1 MSAMSAPERQRMSIE
16 DLNSRVPFLRLIGAR
31 QDPNFDDGIVRVHLT
46 DLRDEL
52 CNQLPAAHGGILMTL
67 LDVAMSR
74 AAVLAPGA
82 PSSTAVTVEMSSRFI
97 YPGRGPLVAEGWV
110 INQGRS
116 LCTCQANIYDADRR
130 ILATAQGTFK
140 YWKAHAYD
148 KPAEGG
154 A

>member
-31 QDPNFDDGIVRVHLT
+31 QDPNFEDGIVRVHLP
-46 DLRDEL
+46 D
-52 CNQLPAAHGGILMTL
+52 PHGGILMTL

>member
-1 MSAMSAPERQRMSIE
+1 MTSTHPRPTQQRLSIE
-16 DLNSRVPFLRLIGAR
+16 DLNSRVPFLRLIGAY
-31 QDPNFDDGIVRVHLT
+31 QDPNFEDGIVRVHLK
-46 DLRDEL
+46 DLREDL

-82 PSSTAVTVEMSSRFI
+82 PASTAVTVEMSSRFI
-97 YPGRGPLVAEGWV
+97 RPGRGPLLAEGRV

-116 LCTCQANIYDADRR
+116 LCTCEANIYDQERN

-140 YWKAHAYD
+140 YWMAHAYAD
-148 KPAEGG
+148 TAK
-154 A
+154 

>member
-1 MSAMSAPERQRMSIE
+1 
-16 DLNSRVPFLRLIGAR
+16 
-31 QDPNFDDGIVRVHLT
+31 
-46 DLRDEL
+46 
-52 CNQLPAAHGGILMTL
+52 MTL

-116 LCTCQANIYDADRR
+116 LCTCQANIYDANRR

-148 KPAEGG
+148 NTAEPS